1 LERACFL
8 PENALSKPSDKRG
21 NMTKSRKSRP
31 PAKTARA
38 KGARKAPPVS
48 HKRPR
53 KPAHKPARAR
63 KSGKAAPSD
72 PLDDFVQSAARLLAL
87 PIEPQWRAA
96 IKASLAVNLRL
107 AELVAEFA
115 LPDEAEP
122 APIFRA

>member
-1 LERACFL
+1 
-8 PENALSKPSDKRG
+8 
-21 NMTKSRKSRP
+21 MTRPRKSRP

-38 KGARKAPPVS
+38 KTARAKGARKTRPPS
-48 HKRPR
+48 DKRSR
-53 KPAHKPARAR
+53 KPAAAR

-96 IKASLAVNLRL
+96 IKANLAVNLRL
-107 AELVAEFA
+107 AELVAEFT